1 MDKIN
6 IWKTLVVHVV
16 WNKPPNIPIP
26 LFKNT
31 KFKLSYVIKLDITKI
46 VIVTLEYKMDL
57 SRLKV
62 IELDNNN
69 KSSVKMIMFSQER
82 NLNSHY

>member
-1 MDKIN
+1 MN
-6 IWKTLVVHVV
+6 A
-16 WNKPPNIPIP
+16 
-26 LFKNT
+26 
-31 KFKLSYVIKLDITKI
+31 DISKI
-46 VIVTLEYKMDL
+46 VVVALEYKIDL

-69 KSSVKMIMFSQER
+69 KINDMVNMSQER

>member
-1 MDKIN
+1 M
-6 IWKTLVVHVV
+6 VMVA
-16 WNKPPNIPIP
+16 
-26 LFKNT
+26 
-31 KFKLSYVIKLDITKI
+31 
-46 VIVTLEYKMDL
+46 LEYKIDL

-69 KSSVKMIMFSQER
+69 KINDTINMSQER